1 MSCLYLFKPDRL
13 EDMTLSNEKKPTVSP
28 EDLKPEDLKI
38 SLLEEKLQ
46 VTRQRKKI
54 GEVVI
59 RKKVET
65 RMVRVP
71 IRREKLIVE
80 RIGENPE
87 LLTEVIIG
95 ESKLGGYE
103 ELNDS
108 GNLNLTQSNF
118 LSVSTAQEL
127 LEAISHL
134 STATNAKVRLEII
147 SDDSMDKDELQNI
160 CDRYS
165 H

>member
-1 MSCLYLFKPDRL
+1 
-13 EDMTLSNEKKPTVSP
+13 MTLSDEKKPTVS
-28 EDLKPEDLKI
+28 PEDLKI

-46 VTRQRKKI
+46 VARQRKKI

-95 ESKLGGYE
+95 ESKLSDYE
-103 ELNDS
+103 ESDESNI
-108 GNLNLTQSNF
+108 NLSHSNF
-118 LSVSTAQEL
+118 LTISTAQEL
-127 LEAISHL
+127 LQAINHL
-134 STATNAKVRLEII
+134 STATNARVRLEII
-147 SDDSMDKDELQNI
+147 TDDSTDRDELQNI

-165 H
+165 

>member
-1 MSCLYLFKPDRL
+1 
-13 EDMTLSNEKKPTVSP
+13 MTLSNEKKPTVSP
-28 EDLKPEDLKI
+28 EDLKI

-46 VTRQRKKI
+46 VARQRKKI

-65 RMVRVP
+65 RMVQVP

-95 ESKLGGYE
+95 ESKLSDYGE
-103 ELNDS
+103 SDESNI
-108 GNLNLTQSNF
+108 NLSHSNF
-118 LSVSTAQEL
+118 LTVSTAQEL
-127 LEAISHL
+127 LEAIGHL
-134 STATNAKVRLEII
+134 STATNARVRLEII
-147 SDDSMDKDELQNI
+147 TDDSTDRDELQNI

-165 H
+165 

>member
-1 MSCLYLFKPDRL
+1 
-13 EDMTLSNEKKPTVSP
+13 MTLSDEKKPTVSS
-28 EDLKPEDLKI
+28 EDLKI

-46 VTRQRKKI
+46 VARQRKKV

-95 ESKLGGYE
+95 ESKLNNYE
-103 ELNDS
+103 ESDRSNI
-108 GNLNLTQSNF
+108 NLSQSNF
-118 LSVSTAQEL
+118 LTISTAKEL
-127 LEAISHL
+127 LEAIGHL
-134 STATNAKVRLEII
+134 STATNARVRLEII
-147 SDDSMDKDELQNI
+147 TDDSADRDELQNI

-165 H
+165 

>member
-1 MSCLYLFKPDRL
+1 
-13 EDMTLSNEKKPTVSP
+13 MTLSDEKKPTVS
-28 EDLKPEDLKI
+28 PEDLKI

-46 VTRQRKKI
+46 VARQRKKI

-65 RMVRVP
+65 RMVQVP

-80 RIGENPE
+80 RVGKNPE

-95 ESKLGGYE
+95 ESKLSDYE
-103 ELNDS
+103 ESDNS
-108 GNLNLTQSNF
+108 NINLSHSNF
-118 LSVSTAQEL
+118 LTISTAKEL
-127 LEAISHL
+127 LEAIGHL
-134 STATNAKVRLEII
+134 STAINARVRLEII
-147 SDDSMDKDELQNI
+147 TDDSTDRDELQNI

-165 H
+165 Q

>member
-1 MSCLYLFKPDRL
+1 
-13 EDMTLSNEKKPTVSP
+13 MTLSDEKKPTVSS
-28 EDLKPEDLKI
+28 EDLKI

-46 VTRQRKKI
+46 VARQRKKV

-65 RMVRVP
+65 RMVRVS

-95 ESKLGGYE
+95 ESKLNNYE
-103 ELNDS
+103 ESDRSNI
-108 GNLNLTQSNF
+108 NLSQSNF
-118 LSVSTAQEL
+118 LTISTAKEL
-127 LEAISHL
+127 LEAIGHL
-134 STATNAKVRLEII
+134 STATNARVRLEII
-147 SDDSMDKDELQNI
+147 TDDSADRDELQNI

-165 H
+165 